1 MSQELS
7 LMLDAAMGR
16 YRAADAAGDADGR
29 AQAHRDMTE
38 IVAAMRIGQA
48 RNRSRLACDDTAALC
63 GVAGWV
69 APW

>member
-38 IVAAMRIGQA
+38 IVAAMRIGQNSLTVE
-48 RNRSRLACDDTAALC
+48 R
-63 GVAGWV
+63 GPKVV
-69 APW
+69 PHE